1 MSGKCEDSETWHRA
15 ALRTPVVPRRT
26 FTLCSSLENVPE
38 KCAVPGFVFCLSQ
51 RRSALCWEQALLSA
65 GISVGPKPRGCEP
78 PGYSA
83 GGGGSRGGDTV
94 PHPSHHIQDTKDQE
108 LKMLICLLLKIL
120 SKKFA
125 CNDH

>member
-78 PGYSA
+78 PGYGA
-83 GGGGSRGGDTV
+83 GGGEQGRGHSPPPQP
-94 PHPSHHIQDTKDQE
+94 PHSGHKGPGIENAYPFAFEDIVKE
-108 LKMLICLLLKIL
+108 ICL
-120 SKKFA
+120 
-125 CNDH
+125 